1 MDKQI
6 TSSLIL
12 NKLVFDKI
20 EFVRENFR
28 NNESKFEFKLGVNIG
43 YIDNKGNSEEGI
55 YKITLTLTGRKEKEY
70 HIEIVLTGFFKFDET
85 DNIIPEEVKND
96 VISKNTVAIMMP
108 YLRSQV
114 SLLTAQPDVDSV
126 VLPPFNI
133 NKMMNNE

>member
-12 NKLVFDKI
+12 EKLVFDKI
-20 EFVRENFR
+20 EFVRENFK
-28 NNESKFEFKLGVNIG
+28 NDKSKFKFKLGVNIG
-43 YIDNKGNSEEGI
+43 YIDNKDNSEGNI
-55 YKITLTLTGRKEKEY
+55 YKITLILTGKKEKEY
-70 HIEIVLTGFFKFDET
+70 HLEIVLTGFFKFDET
-85 DNIIPEEVKND
+85 NNKISEKVKED

-133 NKMMNNE
+133 NRMMNNE

>member
-1 MDKQI
+1 MI
-6 TSSLIL
+6 WIF
-12 NKLVFDKI
+12 LVFDKI

-70 HIEIVLTGFFKFDET
+70 HIEIVLTDFFKFDET